1 MRDPINS
8 LVFEKAT
15 ASFVQMSVAAAAI
28 LEAHDATLQLLQP
41 APIGRSEGE
50 IKMFRKWKLACAL
63 ALALGSPAFAA
74 DAPGVTAAE
83 VKVGGIFPFSGPAS
97 SIGLVGRGILAYVQS
112 INDRG
117 GINGRKI
124 NYIAYDD
131 AYSPP
136 KAVEHAR
143 KLVESDEVAFMFSQL
158 GTPGNSATAKYLIS
172 KGVPAI
178 AIVSGSNKF
187 TNVTDFPLTT
197 TSLVSFDTEGKIYA
211 KFLTRILPNA
221 KYAIL
226 YQNDD
231 LGKDYVN
238 AFKALLKS
246 DFDKKVVAAGYE
258 INDPTVDSQ
267 VVNLKSS
274 GAEALLVAGTPK
286 FAAQAIRKASEIGWK
301 PTILLNY
308 PSSSVGA
315 TLKPAGLDKST
326 GVIVGTITMD
336 PTDSQWDNNEGMKN
350 FRAFINKYMSGVDI
364 ADTNYLFGYTQ
375 GMLLE
380 HLIKQ
385 CGNDLSRENIIKQA
399 KNLRDVVLPTVLPGI
414 KINTSEKTNMDFT
427 QMRLQRWTGTRW
439 DQFSDVLDA
448 TSE

>member
-1 MRDPINS
+1 MSRRWQVAFA
-8 LVFEKAT
+8 LVL
-15 ASFVQMSVAAAAI
+15 S
-28 LEAHDATLQLLQP
+28 
-41 APIGRSEGE
+41 
-50 IKMFRKWKLACAL
+50 
-63 ALALGSPAFAA
+63 LGSPAFAA
-74 DAPGVTAAE
+74 DTPGVTATE

-187 TNVTDFPLTT
+187 TNVADFPLTT

-211 KFLTRILPNA
+211 KFLTRTLPNA

-238 AFKALLKS
+238 AFKALLKN
-246 DFDKKVVAAGYE
+246 DFDKKVVAAAYE

-350 FRAFINKYMSGVDI
+350 FRVLRRQVHAGDRHRRYQLFVRLHAGHAARTSDQAMRQRSVPRKHHQAGQEPEGCRP
-364 ADTNYLFGYTQ
+364 ADGAARHQ
-375 GMLLE
+375 
-380 HLIKQ
+380 
-385 CGNDLSRENIIKQA
+385 
-399 KNLRDVVLPTVLPGI
+399 
-414 KINTSEKTNMDFT
+414 
-427 QMRLQRWTGTRW
+427 
-439 DQFSDVLDA
+439 DQYV
-448 TSE
+448 